1 MKNTIKGYIAGFI
14 SSAILVGG
22 ISYAA
27 NSVRIVLDGKE
38 LIPIDANGNRVEAQ
52 IIDGTTYLPVRAV
65 ANAFGKAV
73 YWDGPTSTVYLGN
86 YNGDLQYPM
95 VKMIDMNDIGGSNYA
110 WRQANTLTDNY
121 ENHYSNTL
129 WCEYNRTSQYILD
142 GKYTRLKGTL
152 YVGNGESNNN
162 TAGLVITAD
171 GKDIY
176 TSPAMSKTSR
186 PVDIDVDITGCNVL
200 ELTHTGD
207 DFSIYFGNAGLYQ

>member
-1 MKNTIKGYIAGFI
+1 MKNTIKGYIAGFV

-38 LIPIDANGNRVEAQ
+38 LIPTDANGNRVEAQ

-65 ANAFGKAV
+65 TNAFGKAV
-73 YWDGPTSTVYLGN
+73 YWDGSTSTVYLGN
-86 YNGDLQYPM
+86 YNGDLQYPT
-95 VKMIDMNDIGGSNYA
+95 VKMIDMKNISGQYDSWKQDNI
-110 WRQANTLTDNY
+110 LTDNY
-121 ENHYSNTL
+121 ENRYSNTL
-129 WCEYNRTSQYILD
+129 RCYYNKTSQYILD
-142 GKYTRLKGTL
+142 GKYSRLKGTL
-152 YVGNGESNNN
+152 YVGNGESSDR

-200 ELTHTGD
+200 ELTHTGSNFD
-207 DFSIYFGNAGLYQ
+207 IYFGNAGLYQ